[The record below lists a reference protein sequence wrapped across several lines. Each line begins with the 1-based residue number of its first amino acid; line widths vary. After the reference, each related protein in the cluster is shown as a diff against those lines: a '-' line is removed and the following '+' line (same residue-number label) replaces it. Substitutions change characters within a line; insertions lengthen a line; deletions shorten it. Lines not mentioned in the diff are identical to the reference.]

1 MSEQINTGRYIPGY
15 YIPNIRKLVD
25 VIIKT
30 LDVSSLVFIMPLR
43 IKNSNDIVGYV
54 EKYGDKYTH
63 NRDGKYTIFI
73 DTNIL
78 KVDEL
83 SDLTINLFIHEIWHI
98 KQMED
103 GRLRSG
109 DSVAVWDGVHYAITA
124 MPYEDR
130 PWEIEARKMES
141 KYLNQV
147 KEQI

>member
-1 MSEQINTGRYIPGY
+1 MNEQINTGPYIPGY

-25 VIIKT
+25 VVINVLGVFATVAIMPMRIKT
-30 LDVSSLVFIMPLR
+30 
-43 IKNSNDIVGYV
+43 SNAIGYV
-54 EKYGDKYTH
+54 EKYGDKYTP

-73 DTNIL
+73 DTSIL
-78 KVDEL
+78 KADEL
-83 SDLTINLFIHEIWHI
+83 SDPIINLFIHEIWHI
-98 KQMED
+98 KQMEN